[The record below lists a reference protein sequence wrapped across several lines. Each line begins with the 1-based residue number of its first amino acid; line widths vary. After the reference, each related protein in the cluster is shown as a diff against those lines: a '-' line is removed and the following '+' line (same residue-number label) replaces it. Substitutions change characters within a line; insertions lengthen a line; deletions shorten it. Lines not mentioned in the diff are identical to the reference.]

1 MPAMSDTLFER
12 IAAGLR
18 QDRAVTESRMF
29 DARVLKV
36 NAKVF
41 AMLVKGALVI
51 KLPPERVTRLLAE
64 GRGQAFDPGHGRIM
78 KAWISI
84 PQDRRGTWGALA
96 EEARESV
103 AVASTAGSRRRSR
116 SRKR

>member
-1 MPAMSDTLFER
+1 MDPNTLFER
-12 IAAGLR
+12 IAAGLSR
-18 QDRAVTESRMF
+18 DRAVTESRMF

-36 NAKVF
+36 SAKVF

-51 KLPPERVTRLLAE
+51 KLPPERVSRLLAE
-64 GRGQAFDPGHGRIM
+64 GRGQAFDLGRIM

-84 PQDRRGTWGALA
+84 PQDRRGTWAALA

-103 AVASTAGSRRRSR
+103 AVASTAGSDRRRSR